1 MSGGS
6 QPGTSVSCC
15 SRASNVAN
23 FCIFFR
29 SSDLILIIRYSPLRM
44 VRSRP
49 GGESINGNIGVS
61 CYSGVLVAKLIRMA
75 ANHDHTIDGTT
86 PDCWRVSVGGK
97 HRRNDWYAGSSKRGR
112 MITVE
117 ALRVLILPVD
127 LHQDGDTS
135 QPVQERPASGAVA
148 SKPIP
153 ILGIIMAFIKHEVDE
168 STVCEW
174 GCSTRR
180 AP

>member
-1 MSGGS
+1 
-6 QPGTSVSCC
+6 
-15 SRASNVAN
+15 
-23 FCIFFR
+23 
-29 SSDLILIIRYSPLRM
+29 
-44 VRSRP
+44 
-49 GGESINGNIGVS
+49 
-61 CYSGVLVAKLIRMA
+61 
-75 ANHDHTIDGTT
+75 
-86 PDCWRVSVGGK
+86 
-97 HRRNDWYAGSSKRGR
+97 

-153 ILGIIMAFIKHEVDE
+153 ILGIFMAFIRHEVDE

-174 GCSTRR
+174 GCSIY
-180 AP
+180 APGPSFPAGVRLAEWFSSSNLHEIDLDFYFFSFLG